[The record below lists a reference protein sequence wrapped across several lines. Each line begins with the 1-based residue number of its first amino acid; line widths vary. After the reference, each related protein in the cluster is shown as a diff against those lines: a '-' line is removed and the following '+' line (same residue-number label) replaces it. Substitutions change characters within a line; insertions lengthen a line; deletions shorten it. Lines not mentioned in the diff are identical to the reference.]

1 MSEILG
7 TYSQEDFRRIAEK
20 VRNWGRWGHDDQ
32 VGTLNYITP
41 ERLVSAARLVTRGV
55 CFDLG
60 IALDSDGPQPG
71 KHGRANPIHVMTET
85 GVDQDYPGGFRS
97 ADDYIVMPLQAASQW
112 DGLAHVFYD
121 GKMYN
126 GFPAS
131 DVTPHGARTLGI
143 ENLGKGVAGRGVLL
157 DVARH
162 KGVDWLEMGEVITPA
177 DLEDV
182 AAAQGVEVK
191 SGDILCFRTG
201 WRQKFH
207 ADGAQAFGSG
217 EPGIGM
223 AAIEWLHDK
232 EIAAITSDNWA
243 IEVLNPS
250 QGLFNGEIGGM
261 MTNVHMILIR
271 DMGLTLGEIFDF
283 DELAA
288 DCAAD
293 GIWEFFLCAPPLKVT
308 GAVGSP
314 INPLAIK

>member
-7 TYSQEDFRRIAEK
+7 SYSPEDFRRIATK
-20 VRNWGRWGHDDQ
+20 VRNWSRWGGDDRI
-32 VGTLNYITP
+32 GTLNYITP
-41 ERLVSAARLVTRGV
+41 ERLVSAAKLVTRGV

-85 GVDQDYPGGFRS
+85 GADQDLPGGMTY
-97 ADDYIVMPLQAASQW
+97 ADDYIVMPLQAATQW

-121 GKMYN
+121 GKLYN

-162 KGVDWLEMGEVITPA
+162 RGVDWLEMGEVITPE

-182 AAAQGVEVK
+182 AAAEGIEVE

-201 WRQKFH
+201 WRQKFY
-207 ADGAQAFGSG
+207 ADGAEAFMAG

-223 AAIEWLHDK
+223 AAIEWLHEK
-232 EIAAITSDNWA
+232 EIAALASDNWG

-250 QGLFNGEIGGM
+250 EGLFIGEIDGM
-261 MTNVHMILIR
+261 LDNVHMILIR

-293 GIWEFFLCAPPLKVT
+293 GSWEFFLCAPPLKVT
-308 GAVGSP
+308 GGVGSP